1 VRLNVYTTEVVPG
14 REVVKA
20 LGLVKGSTIRAR
32 HLGND
37 VVAGL
42 RNLVGGEVREYSQLL
57 NKAREEALS
66 RMIQEAEA
74 LGANAILSVRFS
86 TSAVMS
92 GAAEVLVYGT
102 AVKLTDPEGN

>member
-1 VRLNVYTTEVVPG
+1 MNVYTTEVVPG

-37 VVAGL
+37 IVAGL

-102 AVKLTDPEGN
+102 AVKLSDPEGN

>member
-1 VRLNVYTTEVVPG
+1 MDVYTTGVVPG

-20 LGLVKGSTIRAR
+20 LGMVKGSTIRAR

-37 VVAGL
+37 IMAGL

-57 NKAREEALS
+57 SKAREEALS
-66 RMIQEAEA
+66 RMVQEAEG
-74 LGANAILSVRFS
+74 LGADAVVSVRFS

-102 AVKLTDPEGN
+102 AVKFKDL

>member
-1 VRLNVYTTEVVPG
+1 LDVYTTGVVPG

-20 LGLVKGSTIRAR
+20 LGMVKGSTIRAR

-37 VVAGL
+37 IMAGL
-42 RNLVGGEVREYSQLL
+42 RNLIGGEVREYSQLL
-57 NKAREEALS
+57 SKAREEALS
-66 RMIQEAEA
+66 RMVQEAEA
-74 LGANAILSVRFS
+74 LGADAVVSVRFS

-102 AVKLTDPEGN
+102 AVKFRDL